1 MINLFDSEQLYLSAK
16 EAYYQGKPL
25 LSDDEFDRLEA
36 DLLSVGSQVPY
47 IVGSADRKAKYTHPS
62 PMLSLAKYQ
71 ATSDGT
77 PPTVSTMQWMEKFG
91 ATSFEIT
98 PKYDGNAANAIYVDG
113 KLSQVLSRGDGSKGR
128 DITEKV
134 KHNLPASIDLA
145 GTVEIR
151 GEIVICI
158 TTFNT
163 HYAQFKNPRNYVA
176 GVLNRDDN
184 SVEVIGRLDFIPLE
198 VRQHLDNEILY
209 ISPRVPGFKH
219 QAHIFYAGPES
230 FEAAYADMVK
240 YRKTSD
246 YQLDGF
252 VIKAPEG
259 LRPTWGENDHHPN
272 WAVAIKFPPK
282 EAITR
287 IKSIQWNWGK
297 SGAVTPVAVMEPIDL
312 DGSTV
317 SRATLFNYEY
327 VRNLQAYPGA
337 TVAIAKSG
345 DIIPQILRVLVPG
358 AVEDFITPTHCKCGD
373 ELQHQGVHLLCIN
386 EDCLMTKWF
395 RFAQGVNWLSLDGVG
410 GSMLHQL
417 WDAGYRS
424 ALEILNP
431 TAFNRE
437 ILIGKGFKDGKIL
450 ANMLE
455 QVARIKEVSP
465 RTILMML
472 GIRNM
477 GNNTSKQVANYLS
490 GVKYSFHGIEKAV
503 VAGFGPGEP
512 RRLLYEDAVASIQPH
527 IKILLPEQISD
538 SAIGC
543 EFTGSP
549 KAFGYKTKE
558 DFLAYAKSRG
568 YYHSG
573 LKDAQVLFTD
583 DVNSSSSKTSAAR
596 KRGMRIVL
604 YSEI

>member
-71 ATSDGT
+71 ASVDGL
-77 PPTVSTMQWMEKFG
+77 PPTELTLSWMSKFG
-91 ATSFEIT
+91 ATSFEMT

-184 SVEVIGRLDFIPLE
+184 SVEVIERLDFIPLE

-395 RFAQGVNWLSLDGVG
+395 RFAQGVNWLGLDGVG

-512 RRLLYEDAVASIQPH
+512 RRLLYEDAVASIQPY

-558 DFLAYAKSRG
+558 EFLAYAKSKG

-583 DVNSSSSKTSAAR
+583 DVNASSSKMVAAR